1 MATVWLDILTPK
13 QFWYFRKVGE
23 LLKARGHRVIYTSRY
38 YEQLQPFFNMM
49 ERDEFFVVGEF
60 GGADLRQ
67 KLVKS
72 VERTA
77 ALLQKIDDFDCAVSS
92 GSPEAS
98 RIAYGLA
105 IPHVLASDTPES
117 PVNKLAA
124 PLSTKVVTPWIL
136 GSAAWRTYGVKNA
149 DVITYKALDPA
160 AWLKDFK
167 PDTGVLRQHDL
178 RENDYILIRSPE
190 YKAAYL
196 RNSEWNIPKY
206 AEFIVKFVEKTGQK
220 AVVLPR
226 YSDEVALLKKSIGVH
241 AVVLERPVTDL
252 SLLYYSKLFVGGGG
266 TMTQEAALLGI
277 PTISIY
283 PGKPPKVIRYLIM
296 QQLVQPVKSLESLT
310 AAAKAIL
317 RRVSEKREKIR
328 SKAEKILE
336 KMENPAEKVAAT
348 VEALVT
354 G

>member
-1 MATVWLDILTPK
+1 MATIWLDILTPK
-13 QFWYFRKVGE
+13 QFWYFGKVGE
-23 LLKARGHRVIYTSRY
+23 SLRARGHRIIYTSRN
-38 YEQLQPFFNMM
+38 YEQVQPFFEMM
-49 ERDEFFVVGEF
+49 KNEKFFVVGEF

-77 ALLQKIDDFDCAVSS
+77 ALLELMDDFDCAVSS
-92 GSPEAS
+92 GSPEAA

-105 IPHVLASDTPES
+105 VPHVLASDTPES

-124 PLSTKVVTPWIL
+124 PLSKKVVTPWIL
-136 GSAAWRTYGVKNA
+136 GHSAWRVHGVKMR
-149 DVITYKALDPA
+149 DVVIYKALDPV

-167 PDTGVLRQHDL
+167 PDVKFLRQHGL
-178 RENDYILIRSPE
+178 NENNYVLIRSPE

-196 RNSEWNIPKY
+196 RDSCWNTQKF
-206 AEFIVKFVEKTGQK
+206 AEFVVKFVEKTKEK

-226 YSDEVALLKKSIGVH
+226 YWDEVVLLKKSIGKV
-241 AVVLERPVTDL
+241 AYVLERPVTDL
-252 SLLYYSKLFVGGGG
+252 SLLYYSKLFIGGGG

-283 PGKPPKVIRYLIM
+283 PGKPPKVIRYLM
-296 QQLVQPVKSLESLT
+296 MKKLVQHAKSLESLT
-310 AAAKAIL
+310 YNAKAI
-317 RRVSEKREKIR
+317 VKQASKTHEKHH
-328 SKAEKILE
+328 SKAEKLI
-336 KMENPAEKVAAT
+336 KVMENPAEKVAAT
-348 VEALVT
+348 VDAIVI